1 MHWMFDVGCW
11 TLDVFHRFGGSKREL
26 FRGIL
31 SPRGTGG
38 EKPASYPRP
47 SPPWHV
53 FSAQLR
59 LLLER
64 GLQAASP
71 SALSRRSVISQGP
84 WDCATR
90 KRRKR
95 RAPFA
100 GAKALAKTYPPLHAG
115 EGACLVAVCLA
126 RQRLLRGFL
135 LLLFCTLQWAAAA
148 ASSGGRDDIVKSANL
163 IYAGSKSSV
172 CFSDKFLATV
182 QKETN
187 ISADGRF
194 TPVKLSGAE
203 LFDYP
208 FAIMTGEGAFTLLEQ
223 ERKNLK
229 SYLTRGGFLLA
240 SAGCSSPDWDRS
252 FRREFKQIFP
262 DKKLKK
268 IPMDHTLFKTIYDIK
283 TIRLKNG
290 GTTQLEGLEM
300 DGKIVLIYSAEGLN
314 DTPNV
319 KGCCCCG
326 GNEIKNCH
334 EINANVFAYCLTH

>member
-1 MHWMFDVGCW
+1 MPGRRPALHASCAAAGSSVKLRPSPPLHEPWEHRTSNSQHPMMTANSMHWMFDVGCW
-11 TLDVFHRFGGSKREL
+11 TLDVFHRFGASKREL

-38 EKPASYPRP
+38 EKVASYPRP
-47 SPPWHV
+47 SPP
-53 FSAQLR
+53 
-59 LLLER
+59 
-64 GLQAASP
+64 LQ
-71 SALSRRSVISQGP
+71 
-84 WDCATR
+84 
-90 KRRKR
+90 
-95 RAPFA
+95 
-100 GAKALAKTYPPLHAG
+100 
-115 EGACLVAVCLA
+115 
-126 RQRLLRGFL
+126 FL

-194 TPVKLSGAE
+194 TPVKLSGTE

-262 DKKLKK
+262 DRKLKK
-268 IPMDHTLFKTIYDIK
+268 IPMDHALFKTIFDVK
-283 TIRLKNG
+283 TIKLKNG
-290 GTTQLEGLEM
+290 GTTQVEGLEM
-300 DGKIVLIYSAEGLN
+300 NGKIVLIYSAEGLN

-334 EINANVFAYCLTH
+334 EINANIFSYCLTH